1 MKADPFIGD
10 VKPVKGLRGVF
21 RRRIGDYR
29 IISTNAKDGKIFA
42 PIMVESYYKIDI
54 FEWTKKALSLSQY
67 SECVELEEGKLNVDW
82 KGLIGKNV
90 ILEVTIAKLDGTIIA
105 TRYVIFELEQ
115 GRIRIYLG
123 SKNCISKGVAP
134 HDTVIVTFDFTNEIK
149 DPIIQKILKRYKD
162 VMGLT
167 EEEVKEIGDDTIKA
181 LFGELKHCQ
190 VILHN
195 TPEGIIKG
203 IQVEYEVNG
212 RKTVIDIETTKH
224 LIDAKFWESKKSIE
238 ESIKSGKLIDQLTRY
253 RNISME
259 KGKKVVL
266 SFYKEL
272 NEENLNK
279 IIEAIKNEFGEDWNN
294 WLTICNGNH
303 EFENFIINEY
313 S

>member
-105 TRYVIFELEQ
+105 TRYVIFEPEQ
-115 GRIRIYLG
+115 EEIRVHLG
-123 SKNCISKGVAP
+123 SKNCISKGIALQ
-134 HDTVIVTFDFTNEIK
+134 DTVIVTFDFTNEIK
-149 DPIIQKILKRYKD
+149 DSIIQKILKEYKD
-162 VMGLT
+162 VIGLT
-167 EEEVKEIGDDTIKA
+167 EEEAEKVREYKGP
-181 LFGELKHCQ
+181 FGELKHCQ

-195 TPEGIIKG
+195 TPKGIIEDIHVKY
-203 IQVEYEVNG
+203 EYEG
-212 RKTVIDIETTKH
+212 
-224 LIDAKFWESKKSIE
+224 
-238 ESIKSGKLIDQLTRY
+238 GK
-253 RNISME
+253 
-259 KGKKVVL
+259 
-266 SFYKEL
+266 
-272 NEENLNK
+272 
-279 IIEAIKNEFGEDWNN
+279 
-294 WLTICNGNH
+294 
-303 EFENFIINEY
+303 
-313 S
+313 